1 MIYISI
7 ILLSFLILTKAIKI
21 GRFTSLIDNPS
32 KLKIHD
38 SPTPVIGGLI
48 IFINLLFVLFFYK
61 YFGHKSLDY
70 FFLLYIFFFF
80 LIGFLDDVFRL
91 KSIIRIILV
100 IFLSSYFI
108 FIQEGFVIEKVFF
121 SVSNNKFY
129 FGEFKFI
136 VTLICI
142 LLLFIAFNL
151 ADGINCL
158 IISFCICAILIY
170 NFVIFKSQNLDIVS
184 VAILLSLIV
193 MFYYNYR
200 NKIFLGN
207 SGASLLSGY
216 FIYLLIS
223 KNSVS
228 NTDVFHII
236 SAPLIMGI
244 DMIRL
249 FVERIINKKNIFDR
263 DNNHFHHILLK
274 NFKLKKSISIYM
286 FLSFFPIIFSTLFKM
301 QILFF
306 ILLSIAI
313 YFILIKK
320 FK

>member
-21 GRFTSLIDNPS
+21 GRFTSLIDYPS
-32 KLKIHD
+32 KLKIHN

-48 IFINLLFVLFFYK
+48 IFINLLCVLFFYK
-61 YFGHKSLDY
+61 YIGHKFLDY
-70 FFLLYIFFFF
+70 FFLSFIFPFF
-80 LIGFLDDVFRL
+80 LIGLLDDVFRL

-100 IFLSSYFI
+100 VFISSFFI
-108 FIQEGFVIEKVFF
+108 FIQEVFVIEKVFF
-121 SVSNNKFY
+121 SISNNKFY
-129 FGEFKFI
+129 FGKFKFI

-223 KNSVS
+223 INSVS
-228 NTDVFHII
+228 NVDVFQII

>member
-1 MIYISI
+1 
-7 ILLSFLILTKAIKI
+7 
-21 GRFTSLIDNPS
+21 
-32 KLKIHD
+32 
-38 SPTPVIGGLI
+38 
-48 IFINLLFVLFFYK
+48 
-61 YFGHKSLDY
+61 
-70 FFLLYIFFFF
+70 
-80 LIGFLDDVFRL
+80 
-91 KSIIRIILV
+91 
-100 IFLSSYFI
+100 
-108 FIQEGFVIEKVFF
+108 
-121 SVSNNKFY
+121 
-129 FGEFKFI
+129 
-136 VTLICI
+136 
-142 LLLFIAFNL
+142 
-151 ADGINCL
+151 
-158 IISFCICAILIY
+158 
-170 NFVIFKSQNLDIVS
+170 
-184 VAILLSLIV
+184 

-223 KNSVS
+223 INSVS
-228 NTDVFHII
+228 NVDVFQII